1 MQAQLVVLVTGASS
15 GFGKAT
21 AELLAAQGM
30 RVFGTS
36 RKTMGEKLDGYE
48 LLNLDV
54 DSDESVTKC
63 LKEVMENSGRIDV
76 LVNNAG
82 QAYLGAIEETS
93 IMEAKSLFETNFFG
107 AVRMV
112 DAALPVMRKQR
123 SGLII
128 NIASLA
134 AVIGVP
140 TRAFYCASKAAL
152 GMFSDVL
159 RVEVK
164 GFGIRVS
171 AVYPGF
177 FRTGILEAVRIPGA
191 PMDEYKKMRENA
203 YSVRTKDLQ
212 AGDDPRLVAETIL
225 RIIKSKSPRA
235 SYVVGKGK
243 RNLLVKSILP
253 QSAFESLVTRHYKV
267 GT

>member
-1 MQAQLVVLVTGASS
+1 MVTGASS

-36 RKTMGEKLDGYE
+36 RKTKGERTDGYE
-48 LLNLDV
+48 LLQLDV
-54 DSDESVTKC
+54 DSDDSVNQC
-63 LKEVMENSGRIDV
+63 LKRVMEKGGRIDV

-82 QAYLGAIEETS
+82 QACLGAIEETS
-93 IMEAKSLFETNFFG
+93 IAEAKSLFETNFFG

-112 DAALPVMRKQR
+112 DAVLPVMRKQR
-123 SGLII
+123 SGLVV

-134 AVIGVP
+134 AIIGIP

-177 FRTGILEAVRIPGA
+177 FRTGILEAVRLPAA
-191 PMDEYKKMRENA
+191 PLEEYKRMRENA
-203 YSVRTKDLQ
+203 YSVRTKDLEG
-212 AGDDPRLVAETIL
+212 GDDPRLVAETIL
-225 RIIKSKSPRA
+225 RIVRSKSPRA
-235 SYVVGKGK
+235 SYVVGKGR
-243 RNLLVKSILP
+243 RNLLIKSILP
-253 QSAFESLVTRHYKV
+253 RSAFESLVARHYKV